1 MGGFS
6 LFHWIVLLVVVA
18 IPVVLVLILRRD
30 ARPDDSNLEVTNYQ
44 MNWKQLYFGIKGRIG
59 CKQYWL
65 SAIAW
70 MVPVFVFVLI
80 AKLIG
85 DPSVSVPQWL
95 QIVLGC
101 LTTVVF
107 VAYVWSGICLYA
119 KRWHDRNKSGWWQ
132 LIGIVPI
139 IGELWALAQT
149 GFLRGTAGPNR
160 FGPDPLM

>member
-6 LFHWIVLLVVVA
+6 LLHWIVFLIVIA
-18 IPVVLVLILRRD
+18 IPIVLVLILQRGARRD
-30 ARPDDSNLEVTNYQ
+30 QSNFDDTNYQ

-59 CKQYWL
+59 RKQYWL
-65 SAIAW
+65 SALAW
-70 MVPVFVFVLI
+70 MVPVFVFVFI

-85 DPSVSVPQWL
+85 DRDVSMPQWL
-95 QIVLGC
+95 QVVLGC

-107 VAYVWSGICLYA
+107 VAYVWSGICLNA